1 MAHVDAGKTTTTEQM
16 LFLSG
21 RIRTPGRVDDG
32 TAQTDYLD
40 VERQRGITVRTAA
53 TALPWKGCNI
63 NLVDT
68 PGHTDFVA
76 EVERSLRVLDGAV
89 LIISAAE
96 GVQAHTETLW
106 HALRTRRIPTLIFIN
121 KVDRFGA
128 SPERVLG
135 QVRRML
141 TERAVPVQALPAAEH
156 DFRGVEQLD
165 EETLL
170 EQLAEWDDV
179 ALDRYAGGGGPDGRG
194 AAQARAQAPDPASW
208 ALGRLA
214 ELTRACEAVP
224 VLFGSSLKGLGVA
237 ELLDA
242 IVTLL
247 PGPEPAPAAE
257 PAGVIFK
264 VEADPVMG
272 RVAYVRIFAGVVP
285 ARGSIRLHGRPEP
298 TKVGT
303 VRRMYARHHEDL
315 PALQAGD
322 IGVLCGLGSVRA
334 GDAFGPEE
342 FLPPLHRLARPVL
355 RVRAWPE
362 REQDQTRL
370 LIAMQTLVEED
381 PSLQM
386 NWVPAVR
393 ELTLTV
399 VGPVQVEIVQ
409 ALLQSRFHLNARF
422 SPPSVIYRETP
433 VGSGEAQVSY
443 RPSQGYA
450 WLHMRVEPGEPGSGV
465 TYIPLDRH
473 DELYPQFEA
482 EVRRTALETL
492 EQGLRGWQVTDV
504 RVSLLGGAFD
514 SISTTVGNFTAA
526 TPIVLMAALEQAGT
540 RLLEP
545 LYQFT
550 VSVPDYAAGRV
561 TADLGQRR
569 AVIGEITGEADRI
582 IITGRL
588 PVAEALDLPAKLS
601 GMSGGRGIATMQPG
615 GYQAAPP
622 GTTARIPRADWLPAD
637 PSRYRIAIP
646 S

>member
-106 HALRTRRIPTLIFIN
+106 HALRSRRIPTLIFIN

-128 SPERVLG
+128 GPERVLG

-141 TERAVPVQALPAAEH
+141 TERAVPVQALPATEH
-156 DFRGVEQLD
+156 DFQGVEPLD
-165 EETLL
+165 GATLL
-170 EQLAEWDDV
+170 EQLAEWDDL
-179 ALDRYAGGGGPDGRG
+179 ALERYVGGEAPAAGPRGPG
-194 AAQARAQAPDPASW
+194 SW
-208 ALGRLA
+208 PLARLA
-214 ELTRACEAVP
+214 ELTRAGEAVP

-242 IVTLL
+242 IVDLL
-247 PGPEPAPAAE
+247 PGPAPVAASPPPA

-272 RVAYVRIFAGVVP
+272 RLAYVRLFAGEVP
-285 ARGSIRLHGRPEP
+285 ARGAVHLSGRPAP
-298 TKVGT
+298 TKVAA
-303 VRRMYARHHEDL
+303 VRRMYARHHQDL

-322 IGVLCGLGSVRA
+322 IGVLCGLGNVRA
-334 GDAFGPEE
+334 GDTFGPEE
-342 FLPPLHRLARPVL
+342 LLPPLHRLARPVL
-355 RVRAWPE
+355 SVRAWPE
-362 REQDQTRL
+362 REYDQSRI
-370 LIAMQTLVEED
+370 LIAMQTLVDED

-386 NWVPAVR
+386 HWVPAVR

-399 VGPVQVEIVQ
+399 VGPVQVEIVE
-409 ALLQSRFHLNARF
+409 ALLQSRFGLTARF

-433 VGSGEAQVSY
+433 VASGEAQVEY
-443 RPSQGYA
+443 RPSQGWA

-465 TYIPLDRH
+465 TYVPLNRH

-492 EQGLRGWQVTDV
+492 EQGLAGWQVTDV
-504 RVSLLGGAFD
+504 
-514 SISTTVGNFTAA
+514 
-526 TPIVLMAALEQAGT
+526 
-540 RLLEP
+540 
-545 LYQFT
+545 
-550 VSVPDYAAGRV
+550 
-561 TADLGQRR
+561 
-569 AVIGEITGEADRI
+569 
-582 IITGRL
+582 
-588 PVAEALDLPAKLS
+588 
-601 GMSGGRGIATMQPG
+601 
-615 GYQAAPP
+615 
-622 GTTARIPRADWLPAD
+622 
-637 PSRYRIAIP
+637 
-646 S
+646 

>member
-16 LFLSG
+16 LYLSG

-135 QVRRML
+135 QIRRML
-141 TERAVPVQALPAAEH
+141 TERAVPVQALPPTEH
-156 DFRGVEQLD
+156 DFHGVAPLAD
-165 EETLL
+165 GALL
-170 EQLAEWDDV
+170 ELLAEWDDA
-179 ALDRYAGGGGPDGRG
+179 ALERYVVGASTGGG
-194 AAQARAQAPDPASW
+194 W
-208 ALGRLA
+208 ALTRLA

-224 VLFGSSLKGLGVA
+224 VLFGSSLHGLGVA

-242 IVTLL
+242 IVGLL
-247 PGPEPAPAAE
+247 PGPDPVAAPSA
-257 PAGVIFK
+257 PVGVIFK
-264 VEADPVMG
+264 VEADPIMG
-272 RVAYVRIFAGVVP
+272 RVACVRLFAGVVP
-285 ARGSIRLHGRPEP
+285 ARGSIHLNGRPGP

-315 PALQAGD
+315 TALQAGD

-334 GDAFGPEE
+334 GDTFGPEE
-342 FLPPLHRLARPVL
+342 LLPPLHRLARPVL
-355 RVRAWPE
+355 SVRAWPE
-362 REQDQTRL
+362 REQDQNRL
-370 LIAMQTLVEED
+370 LIAMQTLVDED

-409 ALLQSRFHLNARF
+409 ALLQSRFGLSARF

-433 VGSGEAQVSY
+433 VGIGEAQVSY

-465 TYIPLDRH
+465 TYAPLNRH
-473 DELYPQFEA
+473 DDLYPQFEA

-492 EQGLRGWQVTDV
+492 EQGLLGWQVTDV
-504 RVSLLGGAFD
+504 RVTLLGGAFD
-514 SISTTVGNFTAA
+514 PISTTVGNYTGA
-526 TPIVLMAALEQAGT
+526 TPIVLMAALQQAGT
-540 RLLEP
+540 GLLEP

-550 VSVPDYAAGRV
+550 LSVPEYAAGRV
-561 TADLGQRR
+561 TADLGRRR
-569 AVIGEITGEADRI
+569 AVIGEITGQADRI
-582 IITGRL
+582 IIEGTL
-588 PVAEALDLPAKLS
+588 PVGEALDLPAKLS
-601 GMSGGRGIATMQPG
+601 GLSGGRGIVTLHPG
-615 GYQAAPP
+615 GFQPAQP
-622 GTTARIPRADWLPAD
+622 GTTARRPRSEWLPAD
-637 PSRYRIAIP
+637 PSRYRISIV

>member
-16 LFLSG
+16 LYLSG

-32 TAQTDYLD
+32 TAQTDYLE

-106 HALRTRRIPTLIFIN
+106 HALRTRRVPTLVFIN

-141 TERAVPVQALPAAEH
+141 TERAVPVQALPATEH
-156 DFRGVEQLD
+156 DFHGVAPLD
-165 EETLL
+165 EAALL
-170 EQLAEWDDV
+170 EALADWDDA
-179 ALDRYAGGGGPDGRG
+179 ALERYAGGCSPAT
-194 AAQARAQAPDPASW
+194 AAATAPANW

-242 IVTLL
+242 ILALL
-247 PGPEPAPAAE
+247 PGPAPLASPE

-272 RVAYVRIFAGVVP
+272 RVAYARIFAGVIP
-285 ARGSIRLHGRPEP
+285 ARGSIRLNGRPEP
-298 TKVGT
+298 TKVAAI
-303 VRRMYARHHEDL
+303 RRMYARHHEDL
-315 PALQAGD
+315 PALAAGD
-322 IGVLCGLGSVRA
+322 VGVLCGLGAVRA
-334 GDAFGPEE
+334 GDTFGAEE
-342 FLPPLHRLARPVL
+342 LLPPLHRLARPVL
-355 RVRAWPE
+355 SVRAWPE

-370 LIAMQTLVEED
+370 LLAMQTLVEED

-409 ALLQSRFHLNARF
+409 ALLQTRFRLGARF

-433 VGSGEAQVSY
+433 VGRGEAQVSY

-465 TYIPLDRH
+465 TYIPLNRH
-473 DELYPQFEA
+473 DDLYPQFEA
-482 EVRRTALETL
+482 EVRRTVLETL
-492 EQGLRGWQVTDV
+492 DQGLMGWQVTDV

-514 SISTTVGNFTAA
+514 AISTTVGNYTGA

-545 LYQFT
+545 LYQIT
-550 VSVPDYAAGRV
+550 VSVPEFAAGRV

-569 AVIGEITGEADRI
+569 AVIREISGQADRI
-582 IITGRL
+582 IIEGTL

-601 GMSGGRGIATMQPG
+601 GMSGGRGIVTMHPG
-615 GYQAAPP
+615 GFQPAPP
-622 GTTARIPRADWLPAD
+622 GTRAEIPRADWLPPD
-637 PSRYRIAIP
+637 PSRYRIALP